1 MPSLR
6 SRLRSLASRLRS
18 LATATFGRRALA
30 AVLYGVIALPL
41 ALAGFF
47 LTLAGLVFGGALS
60 VTTLG
65 LWLLAVTV
73 RGALAL
79 GALQRGL
86 AHRLLGLEIEPPG
99 VPGAEAGGVSG
110 SGGGPTGTGTGSGV
124 TGTGSS
130 ATGIGTGGSASAIL
144 GWRRGILLDRT
155 GWRAVG
161 CALLTPFTAVFAYAT
176 VVIGYLYGVLFTLHP
191 LLKRWNYNTVHNAD
205 GSTHQ
210 VSLEFLGHQL
220 DSWPRWLIPF
230 TAGLLLLAVAPLIL
244 RYALGPHRAL
254 LTVLLGPDA
263 ATRRIRTLEETRAR
277 AVDDAALTLRRIER
291 DLHDGTQARL
301 VALAMHLTLIRE
313 LVTAGAEPDRVLT
326 VVDTAQGNA
335 TQAISDLRHLVKGI
349 HPPVLDE
356 GLHAALTTLAADSAL
371 PVTLTTDIGTRP
383 TPAVETIAYFCAAEL
398 LANATKHAR
407 ATAAAVD
414 VTARDG
420 VLRLRV
426 TDDGQGGA
434 TIGAGSGL
442 TGLLARVRTVD
453 GTLTCDSP
461 PGGPTV
467 VTVDLPHI

>member
-6 SRLRSLASRLRS
+6 SRLRSLAI
-18 LATATFGRRALA
+18 ATFGRRALA
-30 AVLYGVIALPL
+30 AVLYGAIAFPL
-41 ALAGFF
+41 ALVGFF
-47 LTLAGLVFGGALS
+47 VTLVGLVFGGALS

-86 AHRLLGLEIEPPG
+86 AHRLLGVEIEQPG
-99 VPGAEAGGVSG
+99 VPSAETGGVNRNGG
-110 SGGGPTGTGTGSGV
+110 SVTGPGV
-124 TGTGSS
+124 TG
-130 ATGIGTGGSASAIL
+130 AGGGASAIL

-161 CALLTPFTAVFAYAT
+161 CALLTPFTAVFAYAA
-176 VVIGYLYGVLFTLHP
+176 VVIGYVYGVLFTLHP
-191 LLKRWNYNTVHNAD
+191 LLKRWNYNTVHSAD
-205 GSTHQ
+205 GSTHH
-210 VSLEFLGHQL
+210 VSLEFFGHQL

-277 AVDDAALTLRRIER
+277 AVDDAAQTLRRIER

-434 TIGAGSGL
+434 KIGAGSGL

-467 VTVDLPHI
+467 VTVDLPHT

>member
-1 MPSLR
+1 AVNRVVVP
-6 SRLRSLASRLRS
+6 
-18 LATATFGRRALA
+18 ALEQR
-30 AVLYGVIALPL
+30 VQCEQ
-41 ALAGFF
+41 
-47 LTLAGLVFGGALS
+47 GA
-60 VTTLG
+60 
-65 LWLLAVTV
+65 
-73 RGALAL
+73 
-79 GALQRGL
+79 
-86 AHRLLGLEIEPPG
+86 
-99 VPGAEAGGVSG
+99 
-110 SGGGPTGTGTGSGV
+110 GSGV
-124 TGTGSS
+124 
-130 ATGIGTGGSASAIL
+130 L
-144 GWRRGILLDRT
+144 GWRRGVLLDRA

-161 CALLTPFTAVFAYAT
+161 CALLTPFTAVFAYAA
-176 VVIGYLYGVLFTLHP
+176 VLIGYVYGALFTLHP
-191 LLKRWNYNTVHNAD
+191 LLKRWNYNTVHSSTGGT
-205 GSTHQ
+205 GSTGNTGSSTRSTHPVSTSHH
-210 VSLEFLGHQL
+210 VSLEFFGHQL

-230 TAGLLLLAVAPLIL
+230 TAGLLLLAVAPLLL

-277 AVDDAALTLRRIER
+277 AVDDAAATLRRIER

-301 VALAMHLTLIRE
+301 VALAMHLTAIRE
-313 LVTAGAEPDRVLT
+313 LVSAGAEPDRVLT
-326 VVDTAQGNA
+326 VVDTARGNA
-335 TQAISDLRHLVKGI
+335 TQAITDLRALVKGI

-407 ATAAAVD
+407 ATTATVD

-420 VLRLRV
+420 LLRLRV

-461 PGGPTV
+461 RGGPTV
-467 VTVDLPHI
+467 VTVELPHT

>member
-6 SRLRSLASRLRS
+6 SRLWSRLRS
-18 LATATFGRRALA
+18 LATATFGRPALA

-41 ALAGFF
+41 ALVGFF
-47 LTLAGLVFGGALS
+47 LTLVGLVFGGALS

-65 LWLLAVTV
+65 LWLLAATV

-86 AHRLLGLEIEPPG
+86 ARRLLGLDIEESGAPG
-99 VPGAEAGGVSG
+99 G
-110 SGGGPTGTGTGSGV
+110 SG
-124 TGTGSS
+124 
-130 ATGIGTGGSASAIL
+130 IL
-144 GWRRGILLDRT
+144 GWRRGVLLNRS

-161 CALLTPFTAVFAYAT
+161 CALLTPFTAVFAYAA
-176 VVIGYLYGVLFTLHP
+176 VVIGYVYGALLTLHP
-191 LLKRWNYNTVHNAD
+191 LLKRWNYNTVHGTD
-205 GSTHQ
+205 GSTDRR
-210 VSLEFLGHQL
+210 VSLEFFGHQL

-230 TAGLLLLAVAPLIL
+230 AAGLLLLAVAPLLL

-277 AVDDAALTLRRIER
+277 AVDDAAQTLRRIER

-335 TQAISDLRHLVKGI
+335 TQAITDLRHLVKGI

-371 PVTLTTDIGTRP
+371 PVTLTTDIGSRP

-398 LANATKHAR
+398 LANATKHAH

-434 TIGAGSGL
+434 LIGAGSGL

-467 VTVDLPHI
+467 VTVELPHI

>member
-6 SRLRSLASRLRS
+6 SRLRTLAV
-18 LATATFGRRALA
+18 ATFGRRALA

-47 LTLAGLVFGGALS
+47 LTLVGLAFGGALS

-86 AHRLLGLEIEPPG
+86 ARRLLGVEIEQPG
-99 VPGAEAGGVSG
+99 VPGG
-110 SGGGPTGTGTGSGV
+110 SGL
-124 TGTGSS
+124 
-130 ATGIGTGGSASAIL
+130 L
-144 GWRRGILLDRT
+144 GWRRGVLLDRA
-155 GWRAVG
+155 GWRAAG
-161 CALLTPFTAVFAYAT
+161 CALLTPFTAVFAYAA
-176 VVIGYLYGVLFTLHP
+176 VVIGYVYGVLLTLHP
-191 LLKRWNYNTVHNAD
+191 LLKRWNYNTVHSGTD
-205 GSTHQ
+205 GSTHR
-210 VSLEFLGHQL
+210 VSLEFFGFQL

-230 TAGLLLLAVAPLIL
+230 AAGLLLLAVAPVLL

-277 AVDDAALTLRRIER
+277 AVDDAAATLRRIER

-301 VALAMHLTLIRE
+301 VSLAMQLTMIRE
-313 LVTAGAEPDRVLT
+313 LVTTEAAPDRVLA
-326 VVDTAQGNA
+326 VVDTARGNA
-335 TQAISDLRHLVKGI
+335 TQAITDLRHLVKGI

-434 TIGAGSGL
+434 TLGAGSGL

-461 PGGPTV
+461 RGGPTV
-467 VTVDLPHI
+467 VTVELPHT

>member
-6 SRLRSLASRLRS
+6 SRLRTLAF
-18 LATATFGRRALA
+18 ATFGRRALK

-41 ALAGFF
+41 ALVGFF
-47 LTLAGLVFGGALS
+47 LTLVGLAFGGALS

-65 LWLLAVTV
+65 LWLLAATV

-86 AHRLLGLEIEPPG
+86 ARRLLGLEIEQ
-99 VPGAEAGGVSG
+99 PGAGDGGK
-110 SGGGPTGTGTGSGV
+110 GV
-124 TGTGSS
+124 
-130 ATGIGTGGSASAIL
+130 L

-161 CALLTPFTAVFAYAT
+161 CALLTPFTAVFAYAA
-176 VVIGYLYGVLFTLHP
+176 VVIGYVYGVLFTLHP
-191 LLKRWNYNTVHNAD
+191 LLKHWNYNTVHSAD
-205 GSTHQ
+205 GSAHH
-210 VSLEFLGHQL
+210 VSLEFFGYQL

-230 TAGLLLLAVAPLIL
+230 TAGLLLLAVAPLVL

-277 AVDDAALTLRRIER
+277 AVDDAAATLRRIER

-398 LANATKHAR
+398 LANATKHAH

-420 VLRLRV
+420 LLRLRV

-461 PGGPTV
+461 HGGPTV
-467 VTVDLPHI
+467 VTVELPHT

>member
-1 MPSLR
+1 MQSLR
-6 SRLRSLASRLRS
+6 SRLRTLAV
-18 LATATFGRRALA
+18 ATFGRAALA

-41 ALAGFF
+41 ALVGFF
-47 LTLAGLVFGGALS
+47 LTLVGVVFGGALS

-65 LWLLAVTV
+65 LWLLTATV

-79 GALQRGL
+79 GAVQRGL
-86 AHRLLGLEIEPPG
+86 ARRLLGLEIEQPG
-99 VPGAEAGGVSG
+99 GPGAGEGG
-110 SGGGPTGTGTGSGV
+110 GSGV
-124 TGTGSS
+124 
-130 ATGIGTGGSASAIL
+130 L
-144 GWRRGILLDRT
+144 GWRRGVLLDRA

-161 CALLTPFTAVFAYAT
+161 CALLTPFTAVFAYAA
-176 VVIGYLYGVLFTLHP
+176 VVIGYVYGALFTLHP
-191 LLKRWNYNTVHNAD
+191 LLKRWNYNTVHS
-205 GSTHQ
+205 STGGPAHPVSTEHH
-210 VSLEFLGHQL
+210 VSLEFFGYQL

-230 TAGLLLLAVAPLIL
+230 TAGLLLLAVAPLLL

-254 LTVLLGPDA
+254 VTVLLGPDA

-277 AVDDAALTLRRIER
+277 AVDDAAATLRRIER

-301 VALAMHLTLIRE
+301 VALAMHLTVIRE

-326 VVDTAQGNA
+326 VVDTARGNA
-335 TQAISDLRHLVKGI
+335 TQAITDLRALVKGI

-371 PVTLTTDIGTRP
+371 PVTLTTDIGSRP

-407 ATAAAVD
+407 ATAAGVE

-420 VLRLRV
+420 LLRLRV

-461 PGGPTV
+461 HGGPTV
-467 VTVDLPHI
+467 VTVELPRT

>member
-6 SRLRSLASRLRS
+6 SRFRSLV
-18 LATATFGRRALA
+18 TATFGRPALA
-30 AVLYGVIALPL
+30 AVLYGVIAFPL
-41 ALAGFF
+41 ALVGFF
-47 LTLAGLVFGGALS
+47 LTLVGLAFGGALS

-65 LWLLAVTV
+65 LWLLAATV

-86 AHRLLGLEIEPPG
+86 ARRLLGLDIEQPG
-99 VPGAEAGGVSG
+99 GSGAPGAEVGGGSGSGVSG
-110 SGGGPTGTGTGSGV
+110 S
-124 TGTGSS
+124 S
-130 ATGIGTGGSASAIL
+130 ATAIL

-161 CALLTPFTAVFAYAT
+161 CTLLTPFTAVFAYVA
-176 VVIGYLYGVLFTLHP
+176 VVIGYIYGVLFTLHP
-191 LLKRWNYNTVHNAD
+191 LLKRWNYNTVHTTD
-205 GSTHQ
+205 GTTHHDSTHH
-210 VSLEFLGHQL
+210 VSLEFFGYQL

-230 TAGLLLLAVAPLIL
+230 TAGLLLLAVAPLLL

-277 AVDDAALTLRRIER
+277 AVDDAAATLRRIER

-301 VALAMHLTLIRE
+301 VALAMHLTVIRE
-313 LVTAGAEPDRVLT
+313 LVTAGAAPDRVLA
-326 VVDTAQGNA
+326 VVDTARGNA
-335 TQAISDLRHLVKGI
+335 TQAITDLRHLVKGI

-407 ATAAAVD
+407 ATSAAVD

-420 VLRLRV
+420 LLRLRV

-434 TIGAGSGL
+434 MIGAGSGL

-461 PGGPTV
+461 HGGPTV
-467 VTVDLPHI
+467 VTVELPHT

>member
-6 SRLRSLASRLRS
+6 SRLRTLAV
-18 LATATFGRRALA
+18 ATFGRRALA

-41 ALAGFF
+41 ALVGFF
-47 LTLAGLVFGGALS
+47 LTLVGLAFGGALS

-65 LWLLAVTV
+65 LWLLAATV

-86 AHRLLGLEIEPPG
+86 ARRLLGLEIEQPSAGDGGKG
-99 VPGAEAGGVSG
+99 V
-110 SGGGPTGTGTGSGV
+110 
-124 TGTGSS
+124 
-130 ATGIGTGGSASAIL
+130 L

-161 CALLTPFTAVFAYAT
+161 CALLTPFTAVFAYAA
-176 VVIGYLYGVLFTLHP
+176 VVIGYIYGALFTLHP
-191 LLKRWNYNTVHNAD
+191 LLKRWNYNTVHTTD
-205 GSTHQ
+205 GTTHPVTTDHH
-210 VSLEFLGHQL
+210 VSLEFFGYQL

-230 TAGLLLLAVAPLIL
+230 TAGFLLLAVAPLLL

-277 AVDDAALTLRRIER
+277 AVDDAAATLRRIER

-326 VVDTAQGNA
+326 AVDTARGNA
-335 TQAISDLRHLVKGI
+335 TQAITDLRHLVKGI

-356 GLHAALTTLAADSAL
+356 GLHAALTTLAADGAL

-383 TPAVETIAYFCAAEL
+383 TPAVETITYFCAAEL
-398 LANATKHAR
+398 LANATKHAH
-407 ATAAAVD
+407 ATSAAVD

-434 TIGAGSGL
+434 KIGAGSGL

-461 PGGPTV
+461 HGGPTV
-467 VTVDLPHI
+467 VTVELPHT

>member
-6 SRLRSLASRLRS
+6 SRLRTLAV
-18 LATATFGRRALA
+18 ATFGRRALA
-30 AVLYGVIALPL
+30 AVLYGVLALPL
-41 ALAGFF
+41 ALIGFF
-47 LTLAGLVFGGALS
+47 LTLVGLAFGGALS

-86 AHRLLGLEIEPPG
+86 ARRLLGLEIEPPG
-99 VPGAEAGGVSG
+99 VSGG
-110 SGGGPTGTGTGSGV
+110 SGL
-124 TGTGSS
+124 
-130 ATGIGTGGSASAIL
+130 L
-144 GWRRGILLDRT
+144 GWRRGVLLDRA
-155 GWRAVG
+155 GWRAAG
-161 CALLTPFTAVFAYAT
+161 CALLTPFTAVFAYAA
-176 VVIGYLYGVLFTLHP
+176 VVIGYVYGVLLTLHP
-191 LLKRWNYNTVHNAD
+191 LLKRWNYDVVHSAD
-205 GSTHQ
+205 GSTRR
-210 VSLEFLGHQL
+210 VSLEFFGFQL

-230 TAGLLLLAVAPLIL
+230 TAGLLLLAAAPVLL

-301 VALAMHLTLIRE
+301 VSLAMQLTMIRE
-313 LVTAGAEPDRVLT
+313 LVTTEAAPDRVLA
-326 VVDTAQGNA
+326 VVDTARGNA
-335 TQAISDLRHLVKGI
+335 TQAITDLRHLVKGI

-434 TIGAGSGL
+434 TLGAGSGL

-461 PGGPTV
+461 HGGPTV
-467 VTVDLPHI
+467 VTVELPQM

>member
-6 SRLRSLASRLRS
+6 SRLRSLV
-18 LATATFGRRALA
+18 TATFGRRALA
-30 AVLYGVIALPL
+30 AVLYGVIAFPL
-41 ALAGFF
+41 ALVGFF
-47 LTLAGLVFGGALS
+47 GTLVGLVFGGALS

-86 AHRLLGLEIEPPG
+86 AHRLLGVEIEQPG
-99 VPGAEAGGVSG
+99 VPGAKIGGVDGNGG
-110 SGGGPTGTGTGSGV
+110 SVTGPGATGTGP
-124 TGTGSS
+124 
-130 ATGIGTGGSASAIL
+130 GGGASAIL

-161 CALLTPFTAVFAYAT
+161 CALLTPFTAVFAYAA
-176 VVIGYLYGVLFTLHP
+176 VVFGYIYGVLFTLHP
-191 LLKRWNYNTVHNAD
+191 LLKRWNYNTVHSAD
-205 GSTHQ
+205 GSTHH
-210 VSLEFLGHQL
+210 VSLEFFGHQL

-230 TAGLLLLAVAPLIL
+230 TVGLLLLAVAPLIL

-277 AVDDAALTLRRIER
+277 AVDDAAQTLRRIER

-371 PVTLTTDIGTRP
+371 PVALTTDIGTRP

-434 TIGAGSGL
+434 KIGAGSGL

-467 VTVDLPHI
+467 VTVDLPHT

>member
-6 SRLRSLASRLRS
+6 SRLRTLAV
-18 LATATFGRRALA
+18 ATFGRRALA

-41 ALAGFF
+41 ALVGFF
-47 LTLAGLVFGGALS
+47 LTLVGLAFGGALS

-65 LWLLAVTV
+65 LWLLAATV

-86 AHRLLGLEIEPPG
+86 ARRLLGLEIEQPSAGDGGKG
-99 VPGAEAGGVSG
+99 V
-110 SGGGPTGTGTGSGV
+110 
-124 TGTGSS
+124 
-130 ATGIGTGGSASAIL
+130 L

-161 CALLTPFTAVFAYAT
+161 CALLTPFTAVFAYAA
-176 VVIGYLYGVLFTLHP
+176 VVIGYIYGALFTLHP
-191 LLKRWNYNTVHNAD
+191 LLKRWNYNTVHTTD
-205 GSTHQ
+205 GTTHPVTTDHH
-210 VSLEFLGHQL
+210 VSLEFFGYQL

-230 TAGLLLLAVAPLIL
+230 TAGFLLLAVAPLLL

-277 AVDDAALTLRRIER
+277 AVDDAAATLRRIER

-313 LVTAGAEPDRVLT
+313 LVTAGAEPDGVLT
-326 VVDTAQGNA
+326 AVDTARGNA
-335 TQAISDLRHLVKGI
+335 TQAITDLRHLVKGI

-383 TPAVETIAYFCAAEL
+383 TPAVETITYFCAAEL
-398 LANATKHAR
+398 LANATKHAH
-407 ATAAAVD
+407 ATSAAVD

-434 TIGAGSGL
+434 KIGAGSGL

-461 PGGPTV
+461 HGGPTV
-467 VTVDLPHI
+467 VTVELPHT

>member
-6 SRLRSLASRLRS
+6 SRLRSSLR
-18 LATATFGRRALA
+18 ARAIATFGRRALA
-30 AVLYGVIALPL
+30 AVVYGVIALPL
-41 ALAGFF
+41 ALVGFF
-47 LTLAGLVFGGALS
+47 VTLVGLAFGGALS

-65 LWLLAVTV
+65 LWLLAATV

-86 AHRLLGLEIEPPG
+86 ARRLLGLEIEQPG
-99 VPGAEAGGVSG
+99 GSGGEAGGTGV
-110 SGGGPTGTGTGSGV
+110 GPT
-124 TGTGSS
+124 
-130 ATGIGTGGSASAIL
+130 AIL
-144 GWRRGILLDRT
+144 SWRRGILLDRT

-161 CALLTPFTAVFAYAT
+161 CALLTPFTAVFAYAA
-176 VVIGYLYGVLFTLHP
+176 VVIGYVYGVLFTLHP
-191 LLKRWNYNTVHNAD
+191 LLKRWNYNTVHSTD
-205 GSTHQ
+205 GSTHP
-210 VSLEFLGHQL
+210 VSLEFFGYQL

-230 TAGLLLLAVAPLIL
+230 TAGLLLLAVAPLLL

-277 AVDDAALTLRRIER
+277 AVDDAAQTLRRIER

-335 TQAISDLRHLVKGI
+335 TQAITDLRHLVKGI

-434 TIGAGSGL
+434 LIGAGSGL

-467 VTVDLPHI
+467 VTVELPHT

>member
-6 SRLRSLASRLRS
+6 SRLRTLAV
-18 LATATFGRRALA
+18 ATFGRRALK
-30 AVLYGVIALPL
+30 AVLYGVIAFPL
-41 ALAGFF
+41 ALVGFF
-47 LTLAGLVFGGALS
+47 LTLVGLAFGGALS

-65 LWLLAVTV
+65 LWLLAATV
-73 RGALAL
+73 RGSLAL

-86 AHRLLGLEIEPPG
+86 ARRLLGLEIEQPSAGDGGKG
-99 VPGAEAGGVSG
+99 V
-110 SGGGPTGTGTGSGV
+110 
-124 TGTGSS
+124 
-130 ATGIGTGGSASAIL
+130 L

-161 CALLTPFTAVFAYAT
+161 CALLTPFTAVFAYAA
-176 VVIGYLYGVLFTLHP
+176 VVIGYVYGVLFTLHP
-191 LLKRWNYNTVHNAD
+191 LLKRWNYNTVHTTD
-205 GSTHQ
+205 GTTHHSSTHH
-210 VSLEFLGHQL
+210 VSLEFFGYQL

-230 TAGLLLLAVAPLIL
+230 TAGLLLLAVAPLLL

-277 AVDDAALTLRRIER
+277 AVDDAAATLRRIER

-313 LVTAGAEPDRVLT
+313 LVTAGAAADRVLT
-326 VVDTAQGNA
+326 AVDTAQGNA
-335 TQAISDLRHLVKGI
+335 TQAITDLRHLVKGI

-398 LANATKHAR
+398 LANATKHAH

-420 VLRLRV
+420 ILRLRV

-434 TIGAGSGL
+434 MIGAGSGL

-461 PGGPTV
+461 HGGPTV
-467 VTVDLPHI
+467 VTVELPHT

>member
-1 MPSLR
+1 MPSHR
-6 SRLRSLASRLRS
+6 SRLWSRLRTR
-18 LATATFGRRALA
+18 AIATFGRRALA

-41 ALAGFF
+41 ALVGFF
-47 LTLAGLVFGGALS
+47 LTLVGLAFGGALS

-65 LWLLAVTV
+65 LWLLAATV

-79 GALQRGL
+79 GVVQRGL
-86 AHRLLGLEIEPPG
+86 ARRLLGLEIEQPSAGDGGKG
-99 VPGAEAGGVSG
+99 V
-110 SGGGPTGTGTGSGV
+110 
-124 TGTGSS
+124 
-130 ATGIGTGGSASAIL
+130 L

-161 CALLTPFTAVFAYAT
+161 CALLTPFTAVFAYAA
-176 VVIGYLYGVLFTLHP
+176 VVIGYIYGALFTLHP
-191 LLKRWNYNTVHNAD
+191 LLKRWNYNTVHTTD
-205 GSTHQ
+205 GSTHSTHPVTTDHH
-210 VSLEFLGHQL
+210 VSLEFFGHQL

-230 TAGLLLLAVAPLIL
+230 TAGLLLLAVAPLLL
-244 RYALGPHRAL
+244 RYALGPQRAL

-277 AVDDAALTLRRIER
+277 AVDDAAATLRRIER

-335 TQAISDLRHLVKGI
+335 TQAITDLRHLVKGI

-371 PVTLTTDIGTRP
+371 PVTLTTDIGNRP

-398 LANATKHAR
+398 LANATKHAH
-407 ATAAAVD
+407 ATSAAVD
-414 VTARDG
+414 VTAHDG
-420 VLRLRV
+420 LLRLRV

-461 PGGPTV
+461 HGGPTV
-467 VTVDLPHI
+467 VTVELPHT

>member
-6 SRLRSLASRLRS
+6 SRSRLRS
-18 LATATFGRRALA
+18 RLRTLAVATFGRRALS
-30 AVLYGVIALPL
+30 AVLYGVLALPL
-41 ALAGFF
+41 ALVGFF
-47 LTLAGLVFGGALS
+47 LTLVGLVFGGALS

-65 LWLLAVTV
+65 LWLLAATV

-79 GALQRGL
+79 GAVQRGL
-86 AHRLLGLEIEPPG
+86 ARRLLGLEIEQPGGPG
-99 VPGAEAGGVSG
+99 VGEGGGGV
-110 SGGGPTGTGTGSGV
+110 
-124 TGTGSS
+124 
-130 ATGIGTGGSASAIL
+130 L
-144 GWRRGILLDRT
+144 GWRRGVLLDRA

-161 CALLTPFTAVFAYAT
+161 CALLTPFTAVFPYAA
-176 VVIGYLYGVLFTLHP
+176 VVIGYIYGALFTLHP
-191 LLKRWNYNTVHNAD
+191 LLKRWNYNTVHS
-205 GSTHQ
+205 STGDPAHPVSTDHH
-210 VSLEFLGHQL
+210 VSLEFFGHQL

-230 TAGLLLLAVAPLIL
+230 TAGLLLLAVAPLLL

-277 AVDDAALTLRRIER
+277 AVDDAAATLRRIER

-301 VALAMHLTLIRE
+301 VALAMHLTAIRE
-313 LVTAGAEPDRVLT
+313 LVTAGAAPDRVLT
-326 VVDTAQGNA
+326 VVDTARGNA
-335 TQAISDLRHLVKGI
+335 TQAIADLRHLVKGI

-371 PVTLTTDIGTRP
+371 PVALTTDIGTRP

-398 LANATKHAR
+398 LANATKHAH
-407 ATAAAVD
+407 ATTATVD

-420 VLRLRV
+420 LLRLRV

-461 PGGPTV
+461 RGGPTV
-467 VTVDLPHI
+467 VTVELPHT

>member
-6 SRLRSLASRLRS
+6 SRLWSSLRAR
-18 LATATFGRRALA
+18 AIATFGRRALA
-30 AVLYGVIALPL
+30 AVLYGVLALPL
-41 ALAGFF
+41 ALVGFF
-47 LTLAGLVFGGALS
+47 LTLVGLAFGGALS

-65 LWLLAVTV
+65 LWLLAATV

-86 AHRLLGLEIEPPG
+86 ARRLLGLEIEQPG
-99 VPGAEAGGVSG
+99 GAGVEVGGTGV
-110 SGGGPTGTGTGSGV
+110 GPT
-124 TGTGSS
+124 
-130 ATGIGTGGSASAIL
+130 AIL

-161 CALLTPFTAVFAYAT
+161 CALLTPFTAVFAYAA
-176 VVIGYLYGVLFTLHP
+176 VVIGYVYGALFTLHP
-191 LLKRWNYNTVHNAD
+191 LLKRWNYNTVHSTD
-205 GSTHQ
+205 GTTHS
-210 VSLEFLGHQL
+210 VSLEFFGYQL

-230 TAGLLLLAVAPLIL
+230 TAGLLLLAVAPLLL

-277 AVDDAALTLRRIER
+277 AVDDAAQTLRRIER

-335 TQAISDLRHLVKGI
+335 TQAITDLRHLVKGI

-434 TIGAGSGL
+434 LIGAGSGL

-467 VTVDLPHI
+467 VTVELPHT

>member
-6 SRLRSLASRLRS
+6 SRLWSRLRTRAS
-18 LATATFGRRALA
+18 ATFGRRALA

-41 ALAGFF
+41 ALVGFF
-47 LTLAGLVFGGALS
+47 LTLVGVAFGGALS

-65 LWLLAVTV
+65 LWLLAATV

-86 AHRLLGLEIEPPG
+86 ARRLLGLEIEQPSAGDGGKG
-99 VPGAEAGGVSG
+99 V
-110 SGGGPTGTGTGSGV
+110 
-124 TGTGSS
+124 
-130 ATGIGTGGSASAIL
+130 L
-144 GWRRGILLDRT
+144 GWRRGILLDRA

-161 CALLTPFTAVFAYAT
+161 CALLTPFTAVFAYVA
-176 VVIGYLYGVLFTLHP
+176 VVIGYIYGALFTLHP
-191 LLKRWNYNTVHNAD
+191 LLKRWNYNTVHTTATD
-205 GSTHQ
+205 GSTHPASAEHH
-210 VSLEFLGHQL
+210 VSLEFFGYQL

-230 TAGLLLLAVAPLIL
+230 TAGLLLLAVAPLLL

-263 ATRRIRTLEETRAR
+263 ATRRIHTLEETRAR
-277 AVDDAALTLRRIER
+277 AVDDAAATLRRIER

-335 TQAISDLRHLVKGI
+335 TQAITDLRHLVKGI

-398 LANATKHAR
+398 LANATKHAH
-407 ATAAAVD
+407 ATSAAVD

-420 VLRLRV
+420 LLRLRV

-434 TIGAGSGL
+434 KIGAGSGL

-453 GTLTCDSP
+453 GRLTCDSP

-467 VTVDLPHI
+467 VTVELPHT

>member
-6 SRLRSLASRLRS
+6 SRLWSRLR
-18 LATATFGRRALA
+18 LRATATFGRRALA

-41 ALAGFF
+41 ALVGFF
-47 LTLAGLVFGGALS
+47 LTLVGLAFGGALS

-65 LWLLAVTV
+65 LWLLAATV

-86 AHRLLGLEIEPPG
+86 ARRLLGLEIDQPSAGDGGKG
-99 VPGAEAGGVSG
+99 V
-110 SGGGPTGTGTGSGV
+110 
-124 TGTGSS
+124 
-130 ATGIGTGGSASAIL
+130 L

-161 CALLTPFTAVFAYAT
+161 CALLTPFTAVFAYAA

-191 LLKRWNYNTVHNAD
+191 LLKRWNYNTVHTTD
-205 GSTHQ
+205 GTTHHSSTHH
-210 VSLEFLGHQL
+210 VSLEFFGYQL

-230 TAGLLLLAVAPLIL
+230 TAGLLLLAVAPLLL

-263 ATRRIRTLEETRAR
+263 ATRRR
-277 AVDDAALTLRRIER
+277 AVDDAAATLRRIER

-335 TQAISDLRHLVKGI
+335 TQAITDLRHLVKGI

-398 LANATKHAR
+398 LANATKHAH
-407 ATAAAVD
+407 AAAAAVD

-420 VLRLRV
+420 ILRLRV

-434 TIGAGSGL
+434 MIGAGSGL

-453 GTLTCDSP
+453 GTLTCESP
-461 PGGPTV
+461 HGGPTV
-467 VTVDLPHI
+467 VTVELPHT

>member
-6 SRLRSLASRLRS
+6 SRLWSRLRTR
-18 LATATFGRRALA
+18 AVATFGRRALA

-41 ALAGFF
+41 ALVGFF
-47 LTLAGLVFGGALS
+47 LTLVGLAFGGALS

-65 LWLLAVTV
+65 LWLLAATV

-86 AHRLLGLEIEPPG
+86 ARRLLGLEIEQ
-99 VPGAEAGGVSG
+99 PGAEGGGTGVSAGG
-110 SGGGPTGTGTGSGV
+110 
-124 TGTGSS
+124 
-130 ATGIGTGGSASAIL
+130 IL

-161 CALLTPFTAVFAYAT
+161 CALLTPFTAVFAYAA
-176 VVIGYLYGVLFTLHP
+176 VVIGYIYGALFTLHP
-191 LLKRWNYNTVHNAD
+191 LLKRWNYNTVHSTD
-205 GSTHQ
+205 GTTHP
-210 VSLEFLGHQL
+210 VSLEFFGYQL

-230 TAGLLLLAVAPLIL
+230 TAGLLLLAVAPLLL

-277 AVDDAALTLRRIER
+277 AVDDAAATLRRIER

-326 VVDTAQGNA
+326 ALDTAQGNA
-335 TQAISDLRHLVKGI
+335 TQAITDLRHLVKGI

-356 GLHAALTTLAADSAL
+356 GLDAALTTLAADSAL

-398 LANATKHAR
+398 LANATKHAH

-414 VTARDG
+414 VTTRDG
-420 VLRLRV
+420 LLRLRV

-467 VTVDLPHI
+467 VTVELPHT

>member
-6 SRLRSLASRLRS
+6 SRLRTLAV
-18 LATATFGRRALA
+18 ATFGRRALA
-30 AVLYGVIALPL
+30 AALYGVIALPL

-47 LTLAGLVFGGALS
+47 LTLVGLVLGGALS

-86 AHRLLGLEIEPPG
+86 ARRLLGLEIEQPG
-99 VPGAEAGGVSG
+99 VPGG
-110 SGGGPTGTGTGSGV
+110 SGL
-124 TGTGSS
+124 
-130 ATGIGTGGSASAIL
+130 L
-144 GWRRGILLDRT
+144 GWRRGLLLDRT
-155 GWRAVG
+155 GWRAAG
-161 CALLTPFTAVFAYAT
+161 CALLTPFTAVFAYAA
-176 VVIGYLYGVLFTLHP
+176 VVIGYVYGVLFTLHP
-191 LLKRWNYNTVHNAD
+191 LLKRWNYNTVHGAD
-205 GSTHQ
+205 GSTHH
-210 VSLEFLGHQL
+210 VSLEFFGHQL

-230 TAGLLLLAVAPLIL
+230 AGGLLLLAVAPVLL

-277 AVDDAALTLRRIER
+277 AVDDAAATLRRIER

-301 VALAMHLTLIRE
+301 VSLAMQLTMIRE
-313 LVTAGAEPDRVLT
+313 LVTADAAADRVLA
-326 VVDTAQGNA
+326 VVDTARGNA
-335 TQAISDLRHLVKGI
+335 TQAITDLRHLVKGI

-383 TPAVETIAYFCAAEL
+383 SPAVETIAYFCAAEL

-426 TDDGQGGA
+426 GDDGQGGA
-434 TIGAGSGL
+434 VLGAGSGL

-461 PGGPTV
+461 RGGPTV
-467 VTVDLPHI
+467 VTVELPHSR